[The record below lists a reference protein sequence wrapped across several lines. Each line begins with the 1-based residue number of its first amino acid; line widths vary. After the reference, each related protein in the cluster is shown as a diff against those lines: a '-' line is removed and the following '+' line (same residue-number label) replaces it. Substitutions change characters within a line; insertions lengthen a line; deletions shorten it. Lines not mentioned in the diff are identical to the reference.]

1 MSSLHQLLAAH
12 PVVLLLD
19 TASARVQ
26 IGLWTRGEATPPLWR
41 TSDTEASSGLFEC
54 VESLLREA
62 SLRIADVN
70 AFIFCEG
77 PGSVLGIRT
86 AAVVLRAWRVIA
98 PAAPAYAYQSLDLV
112 ARSLNRPG
120 LSVIADARRDTWHV
134 ARLGEPLRRIPSA
147 ELSGECVMP
156 AHFRHWTPLPAGL
169 VTTSYDLATLLPA
182 LDKEDVFRTTTEPD
196 AFSHEEPTYVT
207 WSPQIHQAPAPRA
220 S

>member
-1 MSSLHQLLAAH
+1 MSSLRQLLAAH

-54 VESLLREA
+54 VDALLREA
-62 SLRIADVN
+62 SLR
-70 AFIFCEG
+70 
-77 PGSVLGIRT
+77 
-86 AAVVLRAWRVIA
+86 
-98 PAAPAYAYQSLDLV
+98 
-112 ARSLNRPG
+112 
-120 LSVIADARRDTWHV
+120 IADARRDTWHV
-134 ARLGEPLRRIPSA
+134 ARLGEPLRRVPST

-156 AHFRHWTPLPAGL
+156 EYFRHWTPLPAAL
-169 VTTSYDLATLLPA
+169 ATTSYDLAALLPA
-182 LDKEDVFRTTTEPD
+182 LAEADVFRATTEPD

-207 WSPQIHQAPAPRA
+207 WSPQVHQAPAPRA